1 MGILV
6 YTGDCYG
13 VGRAMQGKEPDDLP
27 KNPVEWK
34 GRLVV
39 PRCVDLHS
47 RAQTRA
53 WSPDPSE
60 MRPGDGQ

>member
-1 MGILV
+1 
-6 YTGDCYG
+6 
-13 VGRAMQGKEPDDLP
+13 MQGKEPDDLP